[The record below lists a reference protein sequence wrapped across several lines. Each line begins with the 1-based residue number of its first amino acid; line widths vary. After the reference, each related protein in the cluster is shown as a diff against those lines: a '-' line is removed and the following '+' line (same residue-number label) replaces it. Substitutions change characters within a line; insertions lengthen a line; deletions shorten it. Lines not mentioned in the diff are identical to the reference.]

1 MRASSTLPLVAGL
14 AWCLFS
20 SDVLAAPP
28 GPGVL
33 PLHVLEFYTDDADDQ
48 AKALTLAMRARV
60 RASKDH
66 SLADGDFALGVF
78 LASLKCG
85 DIPDVACQTRIG
97 DNLKI
102 DRYIWGTM
110 RKVDGGQVSIDIHLW
125 QRGQQEVR
133 QQLSFSDNLTVAED
147 QSLQKIADQLLSK
160 LVNFGKIGVVKLVN
174 PKGLAGDLFVDGKP
188 QGQVAGNLTELSLP
202 IGQRQ
207 FELRSGGKVIAQ
219 GTGLV
224 GPNNPIEIEL
234 TAVGGDNQ
242 VSFSTA
248 EPAWKKPA
256 SYAAIGVGGAMV
268 LGAAYMSLWSATN
281 GFGNDSVKQVGSKLT
296 SGTKVCDAARNPAAN
311 AGSFRGGTPDPTVLS
326 DAASACDRGDTFKT
340 MQTILYPVGGL
351 LIAGGAYL
359 LYSSS
364 KEKGAA
370 PAAARRFE
378 VTPLV
383 GQNAG
388 YVDLKVTF

>member
-1 MRASSTLPLVAGL
+1 MRASSTLPLAAGL
-14 AWCLFS
+14 AWCLLS

-48 AKALTLAMRARV
+48 AKALTLAMRSRV
-60 RASKDH
+60 RASKDY
-66 SLADGDFALGVF
+66 SLADGDYALGVF

-85 DIPDVACQTRIG
+85 DIPDVACQTAIG
-97 DNLKI
+97 DKLKV
-102 DRYIWGTM
+102 DRYIWGNM
-110 RKVDGGQVSIDIHLW
+110 RKVDGGQVAIDIHLW

-133 QQLSFSDNLTVAED
+133 QQLTFSDNLTVAED
-147 QSLQKIADQLLSK
+147 QALQKIADQLLSK
-160 LVNFGKIGVVKLVN
+160 LVNFGKIGVVKLLN
-174 PKGLAGDLFVDGKP
+174 PKKIAGDLFVDGQP
-188 QGQVAGNLTELSLP
+188 QGPISGDLAELSLP
-202 IGQRQ
+202 VGERH
-207 FELRSGGKVIAQ
+207 FEVRSGGKVLAR

-224 GPNNPIEIEL
+224 SPNNPIEIEL
-234 TAVGGDNQ
+234 HGGEENPNQ
-242 VSFSTA
+242 VSLSTNQA
-248 EPAWKKPA
+248 AWKKPA

-281 GFGNDSVKQVGSKLT
+281 GFGNDSVKQVGSQLR
-296 SGTKVCDAARNPAAN
+296 GGVKVCDATRNPSVAD
-311 AGSFRGGTPDPTVLS
+311 FPRGVPDPTLTA
-326 DAASACDRGDTFKT
+326 DAAKVCDRGDTFRT

-364 KEKGAA
+364 KEKGPE
-370 PAAARRFE
+370 PAAARRVE

-388 YVDLKVTF
+388 YVDLRVIF

>member
-1 MRASSTLPLVAGL
+1 MRAPRTLPLVAGL
-14 AWCLFS
+14 AWCLLS

-28 GPGVL
+28 GPGVQ

-60 RASKDH
+60 RASKDY

-110 RKVDGGQVSIDIHLW
+110 RKVDGGQVSVDIHLW

-133 QQLSFSDNLTVAED
+133 QQQTFSDNMTVAED
-147 QSLQKIADQLLSK
+147 QGLQKIADQLLGK
-160 LVNFGKIGVVKLVN
+160 LVSFGKVGAVKLSN
-174 PKGLAGDLFVDGKP
+174 PKNIEGDLFVDGQP
-188 QGQVAGNLTELSLP
+188 QGKFGGPHQELSLP
-202 IGQRQ
+202 VGEHRFEVRSKGQ
-207 FELRSGGKVIAQ
+207 VVAQ
-219 GTGLV
+219 GGGLV
-224 GPNNPIEIEL
+224 GPNNPLEL
-234 TAVGGDNQ
+234 ELAPKDSGNQ
-242 VSFSTA
+242 VSLSTEQA
-248 EPAWKKPA
+248 AWKKPA

-281 GFGNDSVKQVGSKLT
+281 GFGNDSIKKVGENT
-296 SGTKVCDAARNPAAN
+296 PSGTKVCDAARNPTGAFP
-311 AGSFRGGTPDPTVLS
+311 AGRQPDGSVLS
-326 DAASACDRGDTFKT
+326 DAVKVCDRGDSFKT
-340 MQTILYPVGGL
+340 MQTVLYPVGGL

-359 LYSSS
+359 LYSAGKS
-364 KEKGAA
+364 EKADA
-370 PAAARRFE
+370 TAKRRVE
-378 VTPLV
+378 VTPLI
-383 GQNAG
+383 GQNTG
-388 YVDLKVTF
+388 FVDLKVTFL